1 MPLTQLLFSFRGR
14 INRLPFWLA
23 SIAVALVLIVLV
35 ILSFGLGGP
44 TEGTALVI
52 FVLYLPVAY
61 VGLALGTKRLHDR
74 DKSGWWLLLFYVLP
88 GILQWLADMAGG
100 AGIILQVIALVLNIW
115 ALIELGFLRGTPW
128 PNRFGPDPLAT
139 PTA

>member
-44 TEGTALVI
+44 TEGTA
-52 FVLYLPVAY
+52 
-61 VGLALGTKRLHDR
+61 
-74 DKSGWWLLLFYVLP
+74 W
-88 GILQWLADMAGG
+88 
-100 AGIILQVIALVLNIW
+100 
-115 ALIELGFLRGTPW
+115 
-128 PNRFGPDPLAT
+128 
-139 PTA
+139 

>member
-1 MPLTQLLFSFRGR
+1 MPLTQLLFSFHGR
-14 INRLPFWLA
+14 INRQPFWLA
-23 SIAVALVLIVLV
+23 SIAVALLLIVLV

-61 VGLALGTKRLHDR
+61 VGFALSAKRLHDR

-88 GILQWLADMAGG
+88 GLLQWLADVAGG
-100 AGIILQVIALVLNIW
+100 AGIILQVIASVLNIW
-115 ALIELGFLRGTPW
+115 ALVELGFLRGTPGA
-128 PNRFGPDPLAT
+128 NRYGPDPLAT
-139 PTA
+139 ATA

>member
-1 MPLTQLLFSFRGR
+1 MPPTQLLFSFHGR
-14 INRLPFWLA
+14 ITRLPFWLA
-23 SIAVALVLIVLV
+23 SIAVLVLLIVLV

-44 TEGTALVI
+44 TEGTVLVI

-61 VGLALGTKRLHDR
+61 VGLALGAKRLHDR

-88 GILQWLADMAGG
+88 GILQWLADEAGG

-115 ALIELGFLRGTPW
+115 ALVELGFLRGTPG